1 MLPSKEE
8 VMIHNRLVWAAMSI
22 VMGGLQA
29 WDSGVLQ
36 AGPAAGMLVALGM
49 IVPAAAL
56 AATANWTAWISSLV
70 LGAVLLAAGRMVS
83 PVSLNAVHIGLMVP
97 AIYVFF
103 VARLEQQLQS
113 QRTS

>member
-1 MLPSKEE
+1 
-8 VMIHNRLVWAAMSI
+8 MIHNRMVWAAMSI

-36 AGPAAGMLVALGM
+36 AGPAAGTLVALGM

-56 AATANWTAWISSLV
+56 AATANWTAWVSALV
-70 LGAVLLAAGRMVS
+70 FGAVLLAAGRMMS

-97 AIYVFF
+97 AIYVVF
-103 VARLEQQLQS
+103 VSRLERQLQER
-113 QRTS
+113 RTS